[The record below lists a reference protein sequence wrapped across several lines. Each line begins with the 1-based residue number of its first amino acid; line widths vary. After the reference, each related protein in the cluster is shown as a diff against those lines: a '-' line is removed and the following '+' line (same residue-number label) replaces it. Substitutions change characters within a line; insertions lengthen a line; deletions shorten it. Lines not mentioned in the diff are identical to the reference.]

1 VAATKRAVDR
11 ITADVADMN
20 KASDGVVTATTA
32 TGTIAIHTQRAAD
45 RMTESASTVSGSVQ
59 SIAAISEENSA
70 AAEEVSAATEEMS
83 AQAEEVVASAGSL
96 AQMAHELDS
105 VVARF
110 VLEDGSSSAPTSI
123 ATRLHRAA

>member
-1 VAATKRAVDR
+1 MAGA
-11 ITADVADMN
+11 
-20 KASDGVVTATTA
+20 
-32 TGTIAIHTQRAAD
+32 
-45 RMTESASTVSGSVQ
+45 VQ

-96 AQMAHELDS
+96 ASMADELDE

-110 VLEDGSSSAPTSI
+110 VLEGSSAVTPISISSRQGRSDSDAPTKSRRI
-123 ATRLHRAA
+123 KAA